1 MKTILAALALLPAA
15 TANAAATDASAPL
28 AETETGRVRGTIA
41 NGVETFRGIP
51 FAAPPVAGNRW
62 RAPQPAAR
70 WRGVRDA
77 TRFGADCMQKPF
89 ESDAAPLGTAPA
101 EDCLFVNVWRPAG
114 TKPGAKLPIVAWI
127 YGGGFVNGGASPA
140 VYDGSAFARAGVIF
154 VSFNYRLGRFGFFAH
169 PALAAEGRIA
179 NWGLLDQQ
187 AALRWL
193 QRNATRFGGDPA
205 AVTVVGESAG
215 GRSVLALLGAPAAKG
230 LFARAVIMSGG
241 GRTLLDAA
249 PDTASRAATAFAA
262 KQGIAGSDAGT
273 LARLRAL
280 PPERVVD
287 DLNLATLGEASATF
301 AGAAPDGVTVTGTA
315 EEMLRAGRQTR
326 VPVMVGATSADIGW
340 LPAESKEALF
350 AHFGA
355 QAGAARAAYDPDGTA
370 ALPAL
375 SAAIGSD
382 RQMVEPA
389 RFVAQR
395 VSAAGVPAYVY
406 RFSYVAGSK
415 RGAWK
420 GAPHA
425 TDIPYFFD
433 TVAAKYGPDLTPQ
446 DAAVARAINA
456 YVVGFAKT
464 GVPGGTGLP
473 TWPAL
478 SGKGPLMDFAATGKP
493 VVGQD
498 PWQARI
504 DVTEAVADR

>member
-1 MKTILAALALLPAA
+1 MLTRCAMKTILAALALIP
-15 TANAAATDASAPL
+15 TTAAAQAPL
-28 AETETGRVRGTIA
+28 ADTDAGRVRGA
-41 NGVETFRGIP
+41 AAAGVDTFRGIP
-51 FAAPPVAGNRW
+51 FAAAPVGANRW

-140 VYDGSAFARAGVIF
+140 VYDGSAFARAGIVF

-169 PALAAEGRIA
+169 PALAAEGQVA

-187 AALRWL
+187 AALRWV
-193 QRNATRFGGDPA
+193 QRNAARFGGDPA
-205 AVTVVGESAG
+205 AVTLVGESAG

-230 LFARAVIMSGG
+230 LFARAVVMSGG
-241 GRTLLDAA
+241 GRTLLDTA
-249 PDTASRAATAFAA
+249 PDAASRAATAFAE
-262 KQGIAGSDAGT
+262 KQGIAGTDAAA

-280 PPERVVD
+280 PPERVID
-287 DLNLATLGEASATF
+287 GLNLATLGEASATF
-301 AGAAPDGVTVTGTA
+301 AGAASDGVTVTGTV
-315 EEMLRAGRQTR
+315 EEVLRAGRQAR
-326 VPVMVGATSADIGW
+326 VPVMVGATSADIGL
-340 LPAESKEALF
+340 LPADTKEALF
-350 AHFGA
+350 ARFGA
-355 QAGAARAAYDPDGTA
+355 HAAAARAAYDPNGTA
-370 ALPAL
+370 ALPLL
-375 SAAIGSD
+375 SAATGSD

-395 VSAAGVPAYVY
+395 VAAGGAPAYVY
-406 RFSYVAGSK
+406 RFSYVAQSM
-415 RGAWK
+415 RSEWK

-433 TVAAKYGPDLTPQ
+433 TVAAKYGPALTPQ
-446 DAAVARAINA
+446 DAAMARAINA
-456 YVVGFAKT
+456 YVIGFAKT
-464 GVPGGTGLP
+464 GVPQGAGLP
-473 TWPAL
+473 AWPAF
-478 SGKGPLMDFAATGKP
+478 SGKGPLMDLAAPGTP
-493 VVGQD
+493 IVGPD

-504 DVTEAVADR
+504 DVTEAVADQ